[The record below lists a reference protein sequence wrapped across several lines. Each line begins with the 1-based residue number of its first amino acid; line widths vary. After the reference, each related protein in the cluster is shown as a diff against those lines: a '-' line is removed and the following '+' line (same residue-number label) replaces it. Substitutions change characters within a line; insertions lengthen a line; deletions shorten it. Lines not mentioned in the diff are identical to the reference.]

1 MNRMTNTS
9 DDGFLKILAI
19 IFFMICT
26 MVFFYYLY
34 FIVKGYMACKSE
46 MKEDLPCPNMCEP
59 GYECKQSEAAAD
71 FVIGDVVQE
80 EIIEEAPVDET
91 PLDETPVEDAE
102 VALAP
107 LVEEKEDVEESPA
120 VETTI

>member
-1 MNRMTNTS
+1 
-9 DDGFLKILAI
+9 
-19 IFFMICT
+19 

-34 FIVKGYMACKSE
+34 FLVKGYMVCKTE
-46 MKEDLPCPNMCEP
+46 TKEDLPCPNTCEP

-80 EIIEEAPVDET
+80 EIIEEAPATDET
-91 PLDETPVEDAE
+91 EA
-102 VALAP
+102 
-107 LVEEKEDVEESPA
+107 VEEPVVAEETLVAEESPV